1 MENKSHAFFAGIF
14 ALALGAAVILSVFWL
29 GGGREEMQH
38 YVVVTKQNI
47 GGLNPQAQVRYRGI
61 RVGKVSDI
69 RLDPDDF
76 SNTLVS
82 IEISNDVPLTTGTV
96 ARLNY
101 QGITGLS
108 HILLLESG
116 KDNQPLKT
124 SANDPAR
131 ITMIPSL
138 LEELGEN
145 GMATLNQARQL
156 MASTNDVLN
165 EENRR
170 HLAAT
175 LKNLERATANLTPAL
190 ENINGTLG
198 QMRKLLDDQ
207 NIRKLSVAAAEVGP
221 LLSESRILIGKMQS
235 ATEKFDVAVGEASA
249 SGTSAL
255 MPRLNELAIDFSL
268 TSRQL
273 SRVLRIL
280 EDTPQGLV
288 FGAPALPPGPGEPGF
303 SAAGAK

>member
-14 ALALGAAVILSVFWL
+14 ALVLGAAVVLSIFWL
-29 GGGREEMQH
+29 GGSREEMQQF
-38 YVVVTKQNI
+38 VVVTKQNI

-82 IEISNDVPLTTGTV
+82 IEISSDVPLTTGTV

-116 KDNQPLKT
+116 KDSQPLKT
-124 SANDPAR
+124 SPQNPAR

-138 LEELGEN
+138 IEELGEK

-156 MASTNDVLN
+156 MSSANEVLN
-165 EENRR
+165 EENRQ
-170 HLAAT
+170 HLTAT
-175 LKNLERATANLTPAL
+175 LKNLELATANLTPAL
-190 ENINGTLG
+190 ENMNGTLG

-207 NIRKLSVAAAEVGP
+207 NIRKLSGAAAEVGP
-221 LLSESRILIGKMQS
+221 LLSDSRLLIGKMQS
-235 ATEKFDVAVGEASA
+235 ATDKFDIAVGDASA
-249 SGTSAL
+249 GGTSAL